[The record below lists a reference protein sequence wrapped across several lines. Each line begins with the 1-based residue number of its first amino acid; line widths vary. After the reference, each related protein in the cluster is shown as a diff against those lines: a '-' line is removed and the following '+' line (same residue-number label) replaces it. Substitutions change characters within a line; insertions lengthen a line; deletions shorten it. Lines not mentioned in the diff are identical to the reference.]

1 MPVDDELLS
10 RLVNCLSQVEADREV
25 GTFGGDHDR
34 PSSHWRQRDQAV
46 DAFDRC
52 CVRARFAAMHRRAA
66 AQAPVG
72 LSMNL
77 DRRRLLL
84 GSDAGLE
91 ASRRACA
98 TKRSPTTKCRSEVP
112 LFP

>member
-1 MPVDDELLS
+1 
-10 RLVNCLSQVEADREV
+10 
-25 GTFGGDHDR
+25 
-34 PSSHWRQRDQAV
+34 
-46 DAFDRC
+46 
-52 CVRARFAAMHRRAA
+52 MHRRAA